1 MERIEDCISFQLGK
15 AYQQVNQLAKKRLA
29 PFGVTPVQY
38 ALLKVL
44 WERDG
49 QSGADL
55 GDRLR
60 LDGATITG
68 VLDRLE
74 HAGLIERRPHPT
86 DRRVNK
92 VFLTKPSRALRDT
105 LDPEMDALNQEVLAR
120 FTAAHATQLRALL
133 AELGDPRA
141 AQETVPAGR
150 GG

>member
-1 MERIEDCISFQLGK
+1 MESIEDCISFQLGK

-29 PFGVTPVQY
+29 PFGITPVQY

-49 QSGADL
+49 QSGAEL

-74 HAGLIERRPHPT
+74 HAGLLERRAHAV
-86 DRRVNK
+86 DRRVHQIVLTARGHALQATIDPAMDLLNDE
-92 VFLTKPSRALRDT
+92 VFARFGDDEVRHLRT
-105 LDPEMDALNQEVLAR
+105 FLAR
-120 FTAAHATQLRALL
+120 LSA
-133 AELGDPRA
+133 GVDPA
-141 AQETVPAGR
+141 
-150 GG
+150 